1 MKLTTQV
8 KAAADHMQNVQV
20 FDAKD
25 TLDMSRKS
33 YESMAAQFG
42 AKKEMVRVIE
52 EFNIDNGGHS
62 IPVRVYRPEGS
73 GKENSSAI
81 IYTHGGW
88 FVAGS
93 FETHDAI
100 VRKLANATKS
110 VVIFPE
116 YRLAPEHPFPAGL
129 DDCIYVTNWVYD
141 NAATL
146 KIDKNNIGIVGDS
159 AGGALS
165 VAIAGELG
173 DRLRFQ
179 VLIYPAGDN
188 KLSTGSWQTY
198 ANGPVLSLEGGVQA
212 WEWYLQKEEDK
223 QNPLAV
229 PVLIEDFKHTP
240 PTQVLLAGHDPLH
253 DDGKILV
260 ENLKA
265 SGVETEVVIYEEMI
279 HGFMHMDSAF
289 TEVQDAVEKIS
300 TFINSHIA

>member
-25 TLDMSRKS
+25 ALDMSRKS

-62 IPVRVYRPEGS
+62 IPVRVYRPENLGT
-73 GKENSSAI
+73 ENSSAI

>member
-25 TLDMSRKS
+25 ALDMSRKS

-62 IPVRVYRPEGS
+62 IPVRVYRPEGL
-73 GKENSSAI
+73 GTENSSAI

-129 DDCIYVTNWVYD
+129 DDCIYVTNWVFD
-141 NAATL
+141 NAVTL
-146 KIDKNNIGIVGDS
+146 KIDQNKIGIVGDS

-188 KLSTGSWQTY
+188 KLSTESWRIY

-229 PVLIEDFKHTP
+229 PVLIKDFKHTP

-260 ENLKA
+260 ENLRA